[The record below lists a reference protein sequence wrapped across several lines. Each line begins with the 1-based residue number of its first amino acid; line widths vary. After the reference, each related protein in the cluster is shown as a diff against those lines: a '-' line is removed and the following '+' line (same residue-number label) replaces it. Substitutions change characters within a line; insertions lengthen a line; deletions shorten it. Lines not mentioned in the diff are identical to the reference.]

1 MAEIIQAEGKQKG
14 HKKKAKKFSTRIDMT
29 PMVDLM
35 CLLITFFMLTTA
47 FSKPKAMEITM
58 PEPDDPN
65 KPKEEKPLVQADRT
79 INILISGD
87 DQIYYYNGLA
97 DPTKPL
103 PELVKTDYSKDGIRK
118 MLLQRNK
125 VVFKAVSDLKD
136 KVTKG
141 EEVMADSTLARKIKE
156 LKKTAD
162 VGLPD
167 KERSPIILIKA
178 DDKAKYKNIVDI
190 IDEMAICTI
199 AGYAVVDMSPVETQM
214 LATANGTAAPAPAKK

>member
-14 HKKKAKKFSTRIDMT
+14 GKKKAKKFSTRIDMT

-58 PEPDDPN
+58 PEKDDKN
-65 KPKEEKPLVQADRT
+65 TEKEAPKIAADRT
-79 INILISGD
+79 INILISGND
-87 DQIYYYNGLA
+87 KIYYYFGVA
-97 DPTKPL
+97 DPKQPL
-103 PELVKTDYSKDGIRK
+103 PQLIESNYSKDGIRK

-125 VVFKAVSDLKD
+125 LVFKAVYDLKE

-141 EEVMADSTLARKIKE
+141 EEVMKDSTLTRKIKE
-156 LKKTAD
+156 LKKTVDPKA
-162 VGLPD
+162 
-167 KERSPIILIKA
+167 PIILIKA
-178 DDKAKYKNIVDI
+178 DEKAKYKNLVDI

-199 AGYAVVDMSPVETQM
+199 ANYAVVDMSDIEKQM
-214 LATANGTAAPAPAKK
+214 ISGTAPAAPVK